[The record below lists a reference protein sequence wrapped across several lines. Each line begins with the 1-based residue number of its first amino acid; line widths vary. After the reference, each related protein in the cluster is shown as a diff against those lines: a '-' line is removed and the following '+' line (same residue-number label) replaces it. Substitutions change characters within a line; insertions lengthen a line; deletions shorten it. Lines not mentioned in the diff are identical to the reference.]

1 MCHSQLKNYAHTHRA
16 STRTPSCGVQ
26 TTGAWPLPLRKKRHR
41 SKAREI
47 DLGPKTMAVPD
58 ESSASG
64 RADRLVLKKSA
75 WTTSEDAVLKE
86 QVRLNGPRNW
96 ENISAALPGRNA
108 KSCRLRWCQHLS
120 PEVDADRP
128 FTPQED
134 AAIVALQQEH
144 PNKWVTISGFLQGRT
159 DNAVKNRWNSVL
171 RKQQEQGVRTAR
183 RVAVPV
189 MYDHAPV
196 AEDDGACLQLF
207 PLVPGDIVRGNARG
221 AAPMDVNCGADDPL
235 TELRLFPSSPAKRT
249 RVV

>member
-1 MCHSQLKNYAHTHRA
+1 M
-16 STRTPSCGVQ
+16 
-26 TTGAWPLPLRKKRHR
+26 
-41 SKAREI
+41 
-47 DLGPKTMAVPD
+47 TMAVPD

-64 RADRLVLKKSA
+64 RADRLVVKKSA
-75 WTTSEDAVLKE
+75 WTKSEDAVLKE

-108 KSCRLRWCQHLS
+108 KSCRLRWCQHLC

-134 AAIVALQQEH
+134 AAIVVLQQEH
-144 PNKWVTISGFLQGRT
+144 PNKWATISGFLHGRT

-171 RKQQEQGVRTAR
+171 RKQQEQGGRARTLFRLVPGDVRTAR

-189 MYDHAPV
+189 IYDHAPA

-221 AAPMDVNCGADDPL
+221 AARMDVKCGADDPL
-235 TELRLFPSSPAKRT
+235 TELRLFPSSPEKRT
-249 RVV
+249 RVVV